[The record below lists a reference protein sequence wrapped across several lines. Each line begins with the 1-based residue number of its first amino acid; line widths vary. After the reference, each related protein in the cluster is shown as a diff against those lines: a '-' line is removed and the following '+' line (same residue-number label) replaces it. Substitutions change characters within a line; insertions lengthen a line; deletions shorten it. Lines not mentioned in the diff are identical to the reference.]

1 MKDIILLAYRDI
13 KERKARTSL
22 TLLGIAVGIAAV
34 IALMSVGYGFE
45 QSVTGQLVEMADLI
59 MVFPGKASFG
69 SDHVELGSL
78 DERDLKDVGRIG
90 GVKEAAA
97 GASSMEEVKYRSEKT
112 VVSVLGIDP
121 RDIGVIFGDM
131 VKTEEGRDLRD
142 NDHKTCL
149 IGQGI
154 ANDQFDEEIRV
165 NDRIT
170 IGGSKFRVVGV
181 MEKQGMVNSDLDST
195 IFVTRRDAKGVLG
208 NDDIAVIWARVR
220 NIDEAEE
227 IAAEIEERLDENH
240 KLDDFTTAMTMG
252 STIEQLKTIF
262 TLLQAVLVA
271 IASISLI
278 VASIGIMN
286 TMLMSVMERT
296 HEVGIM
302 KAIGAKNGNV
312 LSLFLLESGMVSV
325 VGGVCGCVLG
335 AIGAKAI
342 SIGIS
347 AAFGE
352 EIAAIVRPE
361 VLLGGLVVAVLV
373 GVLSGLYPARKASKM
388 SPVEAVR
395 YE

>member
-1 MKDIILLAYRDI
+1 MKDIFLLAYRDI

-45 QSVTGQLVEMADLI
+45 QSVTGELVEMVDLI
-59 MVFPGKASFG
+59 FVMPGKANFG
-69 SDHVELGSL
+69 NYMELGSFN
-78 DERDLKDVGRIG
+78 ERDLKDVERIG

-97 GASSMEEVKYRSEKT
+97 MISGMEEVEYRGEKT
-112 VVSVLGIDP
+112 VMRVIGIDT
-121 RDIGVIFGDM
+121 RDISAIFGEV
-131 VKTEEGRDLRD
+131 VKTGDGRDLRD
-142 NDHKTCL
+142 NDHKACL
-149 IGQGI
+149 IGHSI
-154 ANDQFDEEIRV
+154 ANDYFDEEIGV
-165 NDRIT
+165 NDRLN

-181 MEKQGMVNSDLDST
+181 LEKQGGFRSDVDSSIYIT
-195 IFVTRRDAKGVLG
+195 ERDAKSILG
-208 NDDIAVIWARVR
+208 NDEIAQITVRVR
-220 NIDEAEE
+220 DIGEAEL
-227 IAAEIEERLDENH
+227 IAEEIEERIDENH
-240 KLDDFTTAMTMG
+240 KLDDFTSAMTMG
-252 STIEQLKTIF
+252 SAIVQLKTIF

-296 HEVGIM
+296 HEIGIM
-302 KAIGAKNGNV
+302 KAIGAKNRNV

-325 VGGVCGCVLG
+325 AGGVCGCVLG
-335 AIGAKAI
+335 IIGANVI
-342 SIGIS
+342 SIGIG

-352 EIAAIVRPE
+352 EIPAILRPE
-361 VLLGGLVVAVLV
+361 VLLGGIVVAVIV

>member
-13 KERKARTSL
+13 KERKARTGL

-59 MVFPGKASFG
+59 YVFPGKGFG

-97 GASSMEEVKYRSEKT
+97 GAMSMEEVEYRGEKT
-112 VVSVLGIDP
+112 VVNILGTDP

-154 ANDQFDEEIRV
+154 ANDYFDEEIRV

-181 MEKQGMVNSDLDST
+181 MEKQGGFNSDLDST

-208 NDDIAVIWARVR
+208 NDDIAVIWARTR
-220 NIDEAEE
+220 NIEEAEG

-252 STIEQLKTIF
+252 SAIEQLKTIF

-325 VGGVCGCVLG
+325 VGGVLGCVLG
-335 AIGAKAI
+335 VLGANVI
-342 SIGIS
+342 SIGIG

-352 EIAAIVRPE
+352 GIPAIVRPE
-361 VLLGGLVVAVLV
+361 VLLGGVVVAVFV